1 MRYKFFVLLIIL
13 AGAGWAQQSSDTIL
27 KMQTEQDLAARL
39 ENQLYPFVGKTVVLV
54 DLELVYPTNLVQAF
68 GMDLDERESLPG
80 LPVSRS
86 TTAVLP
92 QGTEKHN
99 QVKIIS
105 RKITIYVE
113 KKTKQD
119 VIDFVHK
126 QVSSWYNI
134 TEEKSDLLTISP
146 ILEPIKN
153 SSIRSSVIIFGIMLT
168 FILLLLTVNIKSAL
182 LYLAKSVKS
191 TKISGFDKPLQ
202 VKGNMGGSSL
212 PPGFQSSS
220 SLKIN
225 DKKPIP
231 IRIIQ
236 DLKESSAEI
245 DFSFLEELSMD
256 SFHKLVMACK
266 PENIAFVL
274 GSLSPLFLRNLYL
287 DYPNLGNR
295 LITTM
300 LNSKTKTKPEM
311 REIQKEIYNLYLD
324 LNEHA
329 VVEHQGFTALI
340 NLINILPNQ
349 ESKKLLN
356 DIKTTDAESAD
367 RIREK
372 IFLLE
377 DILTLDD
384 DTIEEIYRNI
394 SHDLLVSF
402 LASVEDNIKLKVL
415 ASMTP
420 RAQMILEED
429 IQIIDKLSEE
439 DKVTAIHEML
449 ITIRTTLKY

>member
-1 MRYKFFVLLIIL
+1 MRYKLILFLFVLSSVL
-13 AGAGWAQQSSDTIL
+13 AAQQNSDTIL
-27 KMQTEQDLAARL
+27 KMQTEQNAASRL
-39 ENQLYPFVGKTVVLV
+39 ESQLYPFIGKTVVLV
-54 DLELVYPTNLVQAF
+54 DLELEYPSNLVQAF
-68 GMDLDERESLPG
+68 GMDLDENESLPG

-105 RKITIYVE
+105 RKITIYVS
-113 KKTKQD
+113 KKTKQN

-134 TEEKSDLLTISP
+134 EDENSDLLTISP
-146 ILEPIKN
+146 ILDPIKN
-153 SSIRSSVIIFGIMLT
+153 SSLRGSVIIFGILLT
-168 FILLLLTVNIKSAL
+168 FLLLLLTVNIKSAL

-202 VKGNMGGSSL
+202 VKGNMGGSNL
-212 PPGFQSSS
+212 PAGFQSSS
-220 SLKIN
+220 SLKIS

-236 DLKESSAEI
+236 DLKDSSEEI

-256 SFHKLVMACK
+256 SFYKLVMACK
-266 PENIAFVL
+266 PGNIAFVL
-274 GSLSPLFLRNLYL
+274 GSLSPLFLRDLYL
-287 DYPNLGNR
+287 EYPNLGNR
-295 LITTM
+295 LIPTM

-311 REIQKEIYNLYLD
+311 REIQKEINNLYLD
-324 LNEHA
+324 LSEHA
-329 VVEHQGFTALI
+329 VVKHQGFTALI
-340 NLINILPNQ
+340 NLINSLPSQ
-349 ESKKLLN
+349 ESKNLLN
-356 DIKTTDAESAD
+356 DIKNTDSDSAAK
-367 RIREK
+367 IREK
-372 IFLLE
+372 VFMLE

-402 LASVEDNIKLKVL
+402 LASVEDKIKLKVL

-429 IQIIDKLSEE
+429 IQIMDKLSEE

-449 ITIRTTLKY
+449 IMIRTTLKY